1 MPQVFELMKIQLL
14 IKFLTMVPFFTL
26 MFTVL
31 MMCVGVA
38 HDGPVELGAVTILL
52 FTVFTVLVCDVN

>member
-1 MPQVFELMKIQLL
+1 
-14 IKFLTMVPFFTL
+14 MVPFFTL